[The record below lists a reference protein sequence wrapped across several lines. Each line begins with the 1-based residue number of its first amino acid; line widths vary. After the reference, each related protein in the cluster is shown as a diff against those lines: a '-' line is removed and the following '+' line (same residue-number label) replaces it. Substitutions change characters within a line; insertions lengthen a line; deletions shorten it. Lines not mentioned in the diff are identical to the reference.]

1 MRFAISLT
9 DRYLNVMQAF
19 LGRGWT
25 PLKVFT
31 TSVDQR
37 VHRNKEVIALAQKL
51 KVDVQLS
58 RLSQEN
64 LRELADRGCEALIVA
79 SYSWRISDWRPYLKY
94 AVNFHPSPL
103 PRGRGAYPTP
113 VPVLEGSGT
122 WGVSC
127 HKIEREFDVGD
138 VLKCI
143 EFPMSPDDDHDS
155 VDLKIQLANQ
165 RLAGEVAERF
175 VELWDRAKPQV
186 EGSYYPLWSD
196 QDRSLD
202 FSQTVAQILCRVRAF
217 GPVEC
222 LARVNNVT
230 LFVRRAVGW
239 VESHRVVAGT
249 VVYVN
254 GPSLVVAVAD
264 GFVALTEWTL
274 LGPDAVTGTY
284 RR

>member
-1 MRFAISLT
+1 VKL
-9 DRYLNVMQAF
+9 
-19 LGRGWT
+19 
-25 PLKVFT
+25 FT
-31 TSVDQR
+31 TPVDQR
-37 VHRNKEVIALAQKL
+37 VHRNKEVIELAQKL

-79 SYSWRISDWRPYLKY
+79 SYSWRIGDWRPYLKY

-103 PRGRGAYPTP
+103 PRGRGAYPAP
-113 VPVLEGSGT
+113 VPILERSST

-127 HKIEREFDVGD
+127 HKVEHDFDAGD
-138 VLKCI
+138 VLKGS
-143 EFPMSPDDDHDS
+143 EFPISPDDDHDS

-165 RLAGEVAERF
+165 RLAGEVADRF
-175 VELWDRAKPQV
+175 VELWDRARPQG

-222 LARVNNVT
+222 LARVNDVT

-249 VVYVN
+249 VVYAN
-254 GPSLVVAVAD
+254 GLSLVVAVAD

-274 LGPDAVTGTY
+274 LGPEAVTGTN